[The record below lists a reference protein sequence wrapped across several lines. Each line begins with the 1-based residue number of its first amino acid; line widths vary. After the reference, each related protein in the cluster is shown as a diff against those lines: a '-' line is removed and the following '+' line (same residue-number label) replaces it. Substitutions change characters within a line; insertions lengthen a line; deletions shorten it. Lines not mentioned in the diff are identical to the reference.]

1 MTSISIQVTRDFDIL
16 SILAGY
22 FQTAVIDNRLAVP
35 AHLGEGQIAAWIFP
49 GDIQLYRFRFRL
61 HTPLTIIT
69 DNPLYIE
76 LFTLF
81 INLSENAPV
90 NKTAGTTV
98 ENHTFDNGIVFFNP
112 MHATTYCPDGQ
123 WFDFLLICLT
133 QVTLAAYFQSNTPFS
148 DRVRHENLFFIE
160 TSPGMSRILDEMIK
174 NMDRNSFDTALSL
187 HASVLNLILQ
197 IVKIASISNINPPA
211 DMRQE
216 DLVNLLSVRNLL
228 KSRLRNPPAIPE
240 IARYCGCSESKLKIT
255 FKQVFGKSIYQYVQY
270 LRMLEAQKLF
280 LTGKFNISQ
289 VAEQVGYINLTH
301 FSKAFEKHC
310 GTKPAAF
317 IKNNV

>member
-22 FQTAVIDNRLAVP
+22 FQTTVKDNRLAVP
-35 AHLGEGQIAAWIFP
+35 GHLGEGWISAWVFP

-69 DNPLYIE
+69 DNPLSIE

-98 ENHTFDNGIVFFNP
+98 ENQTFDNGIVFFNP
-112 MHATTYCPDGQ
+112 THATTYCPDGQ
-123 WFDFLLICLT
+123 WFDFLLISFT
-133 QVTLAAYFQSNTPFS
+133 QSTISAYFKTSTPFT
-148 DRVRHENLFFIE
+148 DRIQNENFFFIE
-160 TSPGMSRILDEMIK
+160 TNPGMSRILDEMIK
-174 NMDRNSFDTALSL
+174 WIDQNTSDIAISL
-187 HASVLNLILQ
+187 HAGLLNMLLHIIKTAEKGHLH
-197 IVKIASISNINPPA
+197 PPA
-211 DMRQE
+211 NIPQE
-216 DLVNLLSVRNLL
+216 DLVNLIGVRNLL
-228 KSRLRNPPAIPE
+228 KSKLRNPPAIPE
-240 IARYCGCSESKLKIT
+240 IARFCGCSESKLKTT

-280 LTGKFNISQ
+280 LAGKFNISQ

-301 FSKAFEKHC
+301 FSNAFEKHC
-310 GTKPAAF
+310 GSKPAVF